1 MTSTRRL
8 AILAQSGTAQGVTVG
23 YRGLTHHEAA
33 TSMSGLLERRSG
45 VMPQANGMTRLVI
58 RYHLTEQG
66 RRYLEVMQPSAV
78 ARVT

>member
-33 TSMSGLLERRSG
+33 TSMHGLLERRG
-45 VMPQANGMTRLVI
+45 G
-58 RYHLTEQG
+58 EG
-66 RRYLEVMQPSAV
+66 
-78 ARVT
+78 

>member
-8 AILAQSGTAQGVTVG
+8 AILAQAGTAQGVTVG

-33 TSMSGLLERRSG
+33 TSMHGLLERRGG

-58 RYHLTEQG
+58 RYHLTAEG
-66 RRYLEVMQPSAV
+66 RRYLEVMQPSAGV
-78 ARVT
+78 RP